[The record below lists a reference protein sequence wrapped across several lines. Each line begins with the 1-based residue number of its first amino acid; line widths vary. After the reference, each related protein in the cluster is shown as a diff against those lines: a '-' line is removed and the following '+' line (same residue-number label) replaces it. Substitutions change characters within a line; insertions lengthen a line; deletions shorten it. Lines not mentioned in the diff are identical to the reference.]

1 MKRIVSVFL
10 LAIAAA
16 AAAAAGAQEPSASGD
31 LKAMVLKHLRTS
43 EEFTVK
49 VAEAMP
55 ESDYDFKLTPD
66 QMTFGGQ
73 ITHLT
78 QAVLHYLAPLAA
90 DKPSASKP
98 ASTKKADVIAFV
110 KASFDRSIDDVSKL
124 SADDFN
130 KGYKMGNR
138 PMTGM
143 ELILGM
149 FVHTAHHRSAAEMY
163 LRAKGITP
171 PTYEF

>member
-1 MKRIVSVFL
+1 MLRTPLTLLLIATVFGP
-10 LAIAAA
+10 AF
-16 AAAAAGAQEPSASGD
+16 GQELSASGD
-31 LKAMVLKHLRTS
+31 LKTMVLKHLKTS

-55 ESDYDFKLTPD
+55 EADYDFKLTAD

-78 QAVLHYLAPLAA
+78 QAVLHYLAPLSTEKTA
-90 DKPSASKP
+90 ASKP

-110 KASFDRSIDDVSKL
+110 KTSFESAEADVSKL
-124 SADDFN
+124 TMEDMSKSF
-130 KGYKMGNR
+130 KMGSR
-138 PMTGM
+138 SMSGM

-163 LRAKGITP
+163 LRAKGVTP
-171 PTYEF
+171 PAYQF

>member
-1 MKRIVSVFL
+1 MLRTLLISLLTASVIAPAFGQE
-10 LAIAAA
+10 LA
-16 AAAAAGAQEPSASGD
+16 ASGD
-31 LKAMVLKHLRTS
+31 LKAMVLKHLKTS

-55 ESDYDFKLTPD
+55 EANYDFKLTPD

-73 ITHLT
+73 FTHLS
-78 QAVLHYLAPLAA
+78 QAVLHYLGPLSNEKPAA
-90 DKPSASKP
+90 EKP
-98 ASTKKADVIAFV
+98 ASAKKADVITFI
-110 KASFDRSIDDVSKL
+110 KSSFQTAEANVSQLAPDDMSKT
-124 SADDFN
+124 F
-130 KGYKMGNR
+130 KMGNR
-138 PMTGM
+138 QMSGM

-171 PTYEF
+171 PPYQF

>member
-1 MKRIVSVFL
+1 L
-10 LAIAAA
+10 LTATISGPAF
-16 AAAAAGAQEPSASGD
+16 GQELSASGD
-31 LKAMVLKHLRTS
+31 LKTMVLKHLKTS

-55 ESDYDFKLTPD
+55 EGDYDFKLTPD

-78 QAVLHYLAPLAA
+78 QAVLHYLAPLSTE
-90 DKPSASKP
+90 KPAASKP

-110 KASFDRSIDDVSKL
+110 KASFESAEADVSKL
-124 SADDFN
+124 TTEDMS
-130 KGYKMGNR
+130 KTYKMGNR
-138 PMTGM
+138 PMSGM

-163 LRAKGITP
+163 LRAKNITP
-171 PTYEF
+171 PPYQF

>member
-1 MKRIVSVFL
+1 MLRTSLVVL
-10 LAIAAA
+10 LTATVLGPAF
-16 AAAAAGAQEPSASGD
+16 GQELSASGD
-31 LKAMVLKHLRTS
+31 LKTMVLKHLKTS

-55 ESDYDFKLTPD
+55 EADYDFKLMPD

-78 QAVLHYLAPLAA
+78 QAVLHYLAPLSTEKTA
-90 DKPSASKP
+90 ASKP

-110 KASFDRSIDDVSKL
+110 KTSFESAEADVSKL
-124 SADDFN
+124 TMEDMSRSF
-130 KGYKMGNR
+130 KMGSR
-138 PMTGM
+138 SMSGM

-163 LRAKGITP
+163 LRAKGVTP
-171 PTYEF
+171 PAYQF

>member
-1 MKRIVSVFL
+1 MLRTALALLLTATVFGP
-10 LAIAAA
+10 AF
-16 AAAAAGAQEPSASGD
+16 GQELSSTGD
-31 LKAMVLKHLRTS
+31 LKSMVLKHLKTS
-43 EEFTVK
+43 EEFTLK

-78 QAVLHYLAPLAA
+78 QAVLHYLAPLSTE
-90 DKPSASKP
+90 KPAASKP
-98 ASTKKADVIAFV
+98 VSAKKADVIAFV
-110 KASFDRSIDDVSKL
+110 KTSFDAAEADVSKL
-124 SADDFN
+124 TIDDMS
-130 KGYKMGNR
+130 KSYKMGNR
-138 PMTGM
+138 PMSGM

-163 LRAKGITP
+163 LRAKGVTP
-171 PTYEF
+171 PPYQF

>member
-1 MKRIVSVFL
+1 MLRTSLVL
-10 LAIAAA
+10 LLTATIFGPAF
-16 AAAAAGAQEPSASGD
+16 GQEVSASGD
-31 LKAMVLKHLRTS
+31 LKTMVLKHLKTS
-43 EEFTVK
+43 EEFTLK

-55 ESDYDFKLTPD
+55 EGDYDFKLTPD

-78 QAVLHYLAPLAA
+78 QAVLHYLAPLSTE
-90 DKPSASKP
+90 KPAASKP

-110 KASFDRSIDDVSKL
+110 KASFESAEADVSKL
-124 SADDFN
+124 TTEDMS
-130 KGYKMGNR
+130 KTYKMGNR
-138 PMTGM
+138 PMSGM

-171 PTYEF
+171 PSYQF

>member
-1 MKRIVSVFL
+1 MLRTLLVSL
-10 LAIAAA
+10 LTACVIAPAFGQEL
-16 AAAAAGAQEPSASGD
+16 AGSGD
-31 LKAMVLKHLRTS
+31 LKTMVLKHLKTS

-55 ESDYDFKLTPD
+55 EANYDFKLTPD

-73 ITHLT
+73 FTHLS
-78 QAVLHYLAPLAA
+78 QAVLHYLAPLSSE
-90 DKPSASKP
+90 KPATEKP
-98 ASTKKADVIAFV
+98 ASAKKSDVIAFI
-110 KASFDRSIDDVSKL
+110 KSSFETAEANVSKL
-124 SADDFN
+124 TPDDMSKTF
-130 KGYKMGNR
+130 KMGNR
-138 PMTGM
+138 QMSGM

-171 PTYEF
+171 PPYQF

>member
-1 MKRIVSVFL
+1 MLRISLVLLLSATVFGP
-10 LAIAAA
+10 AF
-16 AAAAAGAQEPSASGD
+16 GQELSASGD
-31 LKAMVLKHLRTS
+31 LKTMVLKHLKTS

-73 ITHLT
+73 ITHLA
-78 QAVLHYLAPLAA
+78 QAILHYLAPLSTE
-90 DKPSASKP
+90 KPAASKP
-98 ASTKKADVIAFV
+98 ASTKKADVVAFV
-110 KASFDRSIDDVSKL
+110 KTSFEAAEGDVSQLTLEDMSKT
-124 SADDFN
+124 F
-130 KGYKMGNR
+130 KMGNR
-138 PMTGM
+138 PMSGM

-149 FVHTAHHRSAAEMY
+149 FVHTAHHRAAAEMY

-171 PTYEF
+171 PSYQF

>member
-1 MKRIVSVFL
+1 MLRTL
-10 LAIAAA
+10 LITLLSATVLSPAF
-16 AAAAAGAQEPSASGD
+16 GQDLSASGD
-31 LKAMVLKHLRTS
+31 LKTMVLKHLKTS

-55 ESDYDFKLTPD
+55 EADYSFKLTPD

-73 ITHLT
+73 ITHLS
-78 QAVLHYLAPLAA
+78 QAVLHYLAPLSTE
-90 DKPSASKP
+90 KPGATKP
-98 ASTKKADVIAFV
+98 ASDKKADVVAFV
-110 KASFDRSIDDVSKL
+110 RSSFEAAEADVSKL
-124 SADDFN
+124 TLDDMSKTF
-130 KGYKMGNR
+130 KMGNR
-138 PMTGM
+138 PMSGM

-171 PTYEF
+171 PAYQF

>member
-1 MKRIVSVFL
+1 VLSPAF
-10 LAIAAA
+10 
-16 AAAAAGAQEPSASGD
+16 GQELSASGD
-31 LKAMVLKHLRTS
+31 LKTMVLKHLKTS

-55 ESDYDFKLTPD
+55 EADYEFKLTPD

-73 ITHLT
+73 LTHLS
-78 QAVLHYLAPLAA
+78 QAVLHYLAPLSTEKAGL
-90 DKPSASKP
+90 SKP
-98 ASTKKADVIAFV
+98 ASAKKADVIAFI
-110 KASFDRSIDDVSKL
+110 KSCFETAEADVSKL
-124 SADDFN
+124 TLDDMSKTF
-130 KGYKMGNR
+130 KMGNR
-138 PMTGM
+138 QMSGM

-171 PTYEF
+171 PPYQF